1 MNVVFIRSLR
11 IPALVGVYD
20 WEKAGPQTLELELE
34 IGLKSGRSFVS
45 DDLRDTIDY
54 DELCKTI
61 TRDLAARRF
70 QLLEAL
76 AEHVADRVVNDF
88 GAQWVKLSVAKL
100 AVVANTHAVGVR
112 IERHSS
118 AVQARAAISRAFAQ
132 TLHAEQFD

>member
-20 WEKAGPQTLELELE
+20 WEKQDPQTLELDLE
-34 IGLKSGRSFVS
+34 VGLKSGRSFAS
-45 DDLRDTIDY
+45 DELADTIDY
-54 DELCKTI
+54 DELCRTI
-61 TRDLAARRF
+61 TRDLATRRF

-76 AEHVADRVVNDF
+76 AEHVADRVINDF
-88 GAQWVKLSVAKL
+88 GAEWVRLSVAKL

-112 IERHSS
+112 IERHAS

-132 TLHAEQFD
+132 SMQVAHFE